1 MTKIVIITILPGQRK
16 RGRSQRQQASKKCRK
31 EKYRDYYIEP
41 DGCRYI
47 LSPNP
52 HLHPQDENL
61 CNPAHYDQ
69 VGEAVQDVQLCWGRQ
84 ELRLLHCHQD
94 KAQVILTFL
103 FAEIFFTI
111 SPFSERCALFVA
123 MGASS
128 RRTWWRCASVEER
141 KRCELL
147 FKDQIDNL
155 GYVNF
160 RSGVSSL
167 GPLNKNLPSRVQWP
181 NRNCSF
187 ENHSSDVRTD
197 CQKEEFEAPDSMSLN
212 QIKNK
217 KKIWRPGHQE
227 AMASWW
233 LGLIWT
239 TPGRCHD
246 CKVCGLLAWS
256 TSTCLG

>member
-1 MTKIVIITILPGQRK
+1 MGSCPRNHFYLYNPGTDDIAWARSCKTFPVMTKIVIITILPGQRK

-103 FAEIFFTI
+103 FLLRSSSFF
-111 SPFSERCALFVA
+111 LFFRAVRFVCGDGRKFKKNVVA
-123 MGASS
+123 
-128 RRTWWRCASVEER
+128 VR
-141 KRCELL
+141 KC
-147 FKDQIDNL
+147 
-155 GYVNF
+155 G
-160 RSGVSSL
+160 
-167 GPLNKNLPSRVQWP
+167 
-181 NRNCSF
+181 
-187 ENHSSDVRTD
+187 
-197 CQKEEFEAPDSMSLN
+197 
-212 QIKNK
+212 K
-217 KKIWRPGHQE
+217 KK
-227 AMASWW
+227 
-233 LGLIWT
+233 
-239 TPGRCHD
+239 
-246 CKVCGLLAWS
+246 KVG
-256 TSTCLG
+256 TSFSRSN

>member
-103 FAEIFFTI
+103 LAEIFFI
-111 SPFSERCALFVA
+111 IFRAVRFVC
-123 MGASS
+123 GDG
-128 RRTWWRCASVEER
+128 R
-141 KRCELL
+141 K
-147 FKDQIDNL
+147 FK
-155 GYVNF
+155 
-160 RSGVSSL
+160 
-167 GPLNKNLPSRVQWP
+167 KNVVA
-181 NRNCSF
+181 
-187 ENHSSDVRTD
+187 VRK
-197 CQKEEFEAPDSMSLN
+197 CGR
-212 QIKNK
+212 K
-217 KKIWRPGHQE
+217 KK
-227 AMASWW
+227 
-233 LGLIWT
+233 
-239 TPGRCHD
+239 
-246 CKVCGLLAWS
+246 V
-256 TSTCLG
+256 